1 MNAVFAR
8 LCLVLLVF
16 SLGASRAAAQEVIEY
31 YGTDALGS
39 VRVVFAPDGT
49 VKARSDYLPFGEEY
63 GTTTPGGPL
72 PTQRFTGQQRDAE
85 EGHDNFNARSYQTR
99 TGRFT
104 TVDPIFA
111 GLFEPQN
118 LNRYAYVRNRP
129 ANLTDPTGM
138 WGTCGPGCFT
148 TRNEE
153 VYDFWG
159 AGNLRGSGAV
169 SAYHE
174 DDQWRNQWDHMM
186 NMALWE
192 HALNRLL
199 DLIPSTEGVGGPES
213 ELVPTQT
220 DNEFGRGTDLAI
232 DGTFLLLG
240 ALIPG
245 DNGEKKLAGKLG
257 KDILDT
263 FDGKVREVTLKKD
276 VTAIRYWGNQANE
289 RGRFLTTRQTNNMI
303 NSPESAQSV
312 LALHPSW
319 GNSAESMTQWVIP
332 QGTTIYMGRI
342 QGGAAG
348 ATQIFVPDMNVLV
361 KR

>member
-1 MNAVFAR
+1 
-8 LCLVLLVF
+8 
-16 SLGASRAAAQEVIEY
+16 
-31 YGTDALGS
+31 
-39 VRVVFAPDGT
+39 
-49 VKARSDYLPFGEEY
+49 
-63 GTTTPGGPL
+63 
-72 PTQRFTGQQRDAE
+72 
-85 EGHDNFNARSYQTR
+85 
-99 TGRFT
+99 
-104 TVDPIFA
+104 
-111 GLFEPQN
+111 
-118 LNRYAYVRNRP
+118 
-129 ANLTDPTGM
+129 
-138 WGTCGPGCFT
+138 
-148 TRNEE
+148 
-153 VYDFWG
+153 
-159 AGNLRGSGAV
+159 
-169 SAYHE
+169 
-174 DDQWRNQWDHMM
+174 M